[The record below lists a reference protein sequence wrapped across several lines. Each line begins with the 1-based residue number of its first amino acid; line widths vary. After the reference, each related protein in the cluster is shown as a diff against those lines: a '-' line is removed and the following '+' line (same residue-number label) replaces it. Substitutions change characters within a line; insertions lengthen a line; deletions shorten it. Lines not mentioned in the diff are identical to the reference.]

1 MSFNTDLLHAGVVRE
16 ANGATLPPV
25 YQSSAFEQDTAAD
38 LEKIFENK
46 APGYCYTRVGNPTVT
61 AFENRITKLE
71 GGMES
76 QDIFVEVGHGPTLI
90 DNNIMLSRY
99 GLRVATE
106 GVAMV
111 HNLILGAFTMVGS
124 GVDNWVDGREQ
135 RRYTPYHIRHRTE
148 VAGMMTILH
157 GDNRFYNNIFVQ
169 GHPITNEEPK
179 ESPFHQQVGTHV
191 WDEYPTYK
199 EWIAKFD
206 MEEEKPDII
215 SVCTPN
221 AYHKEYTLAGF
232 RAGCHVVCEKPVAM
246 NCADAEEM
254 FRAADQAGRHLFVI
268 QSLRFT
274 GNFKAAAS
282 LAQSGCLGEIYYADL
297 NLVRRRGV
305 PRWGMFHMAKE
316 NVGGA
321 FCDLGVHMC
330 DYLMYLSG
338 NPKMVAVSGNAVTKI
353 VSKEKNIEFS
363 NAESGA
369 PTGLFTPRKFDMR
382 EFDVEEFAN
391 GYIRLDNGM
400 TVTFKI
406 SWALNLPNS
415 NTVSICGDKG
425 GLTIGDDGLKLMTT
439 QGAYQTDVIPRVFPD
454 PYSEYS
460 DFTGH
465 IHEMDYILKVL
476 NGEMTIE
483 EYPIRKDEVM
493 NVVSMIEAFYKSA
506 RLGREVTFQELG
518 R

>member
-1 MSFNTDLLHAGVVRE
+1 MKQYKVAIIGNGMICNAAHIPAYQAMGDKVRIVAVADIREE
-16 ANGATLPPV
+16 AAR
-25 YQSSAFEQDTAAD
+25 ETA
-38 LEKIFENK
+38 E
-46 APGYCYTRVGNPTVT
+46 R
-61 AFENRITKLE
+61 
-71 GGMES
+71 
-76 QDIFVEVGHGPTLI
+76 HGIPKYYV
-90 DNNIMLSRY
+90 DPYKML
-99 GLRVATE
+99 
-106 GVAMV
+106 
-111 HNLILGAFTMVGS
+111 
-124 GVDNWVDGREQ
+124 
-135 RRYTPYHIRHRTE
+135 
-148 VAGMMTILH
+148 
-157 GDNRFYNNIFVQ
+157 
-169 GHPITNEEPK
+169 
-179 ESPFHQQVGTHV
+179 
-191 WDEYPTYK
+191 
-199 EWIAKFD
+199 
-206 MEEEKPDII
+206 EEEKPDII

-353 VSKEKNIEFS
+353 VSKENNIEFS
-363 NAESGA
+363 N
-369 PTGLFTPRKFDMR
+369 
-382 EFDVEEFAN
+382 
-391 GYIRLDNGM
+391 
-400 TVTFKI
+400 
-406 SWALNLPNS
+406 ALNLPNS

>member
-1 MSFNTDLLHAGVVRE
+1 
-16 ANGATLPPV
+16 
-25 YQSSAFEQDTAAD
+25 
-38 LEKIFENK
+38 
-46 APGYCYTRVGNPTVT
+46 
-61 AFENRITKLE
+61 
-71 GGMES
+71 
-76 QDIFVEVGHGPTLI
+76 
-90 DNNIMLSRY
+90 
-99 GLRVATE
+99 
-106 GVAMV
+106 
-111 HNLILGAFTMVGS
+111 
-124 GVDNWVDGREQ
+124 
-135 RRYTPYHIRHRTE
+135 
-148 VAGMMTILH
+148 
-157 GDNRFYNNIFVQ
+157 
-169 GHPITNEEPK
+169 
-179 ESPFHQQVGTHV
+179 
-191 WDEYPTYK
+191 
-199 EWIAKFD
+199 
-206 MEEEKPDII
+206 
-215 SVCTPN
+215 
-221 AYHKEYTLAGF
+221 
-232 RAGCHVVCEKPVAM
+232 
-246 NCADAEEM
+246 
-254 FRAADQAGRHLFVI
+254 
-268 QSLRFT
+268 
-274 GNFKAAAS
+274 
-282 LAQSGCLGEIYYADL
+282 
-297 NLVRRRGV
+297 
-305 PRWGMFHMAKE
+305 MAKE

-321 FCDLGVHMC
+321 FCDLGVH
-330 DYLMYLSG
+330 
-338 NPKMVAVSGNAVTKI
+338 
-353 VSKEKNIEFS
+353 
-363 NAESGA
+363 AERGA

>member
-1 MSFNTDLLHAGVVRE
+1 
-16 ANGATLPPV
+16 
-25 YQSSAFEQDTAAD
+25 
-38 LEKIFENK
+38 
-46 APGYCYTRVGNPTVT
+46 
-61 AFENRITKLE
+61 
-71 GGMES
+71 
-76 QDIFVEVGHGPTLI
+76 
-90 DNNIMLSRY
+90 
-99 GLRVATE
+99 
-106 GVAMV
+106 
-111 HNLILGAFTMVGS
+111 
-124 GVDNWVDGREQ
+124 
-135 RRYTPYHIRHRTE
+135 
-148 VAGMMTILH
+148 
-157 GDNRFYNNIFVQ
+157 
-169 GHPITNEEPK
+169 
-179 ESPFHQQVGTHV
+179 
-191 WDEYPTYK
+191 
-199 EWIAKFD
+199 
-206 MEEEKPDII
+206 
-215 SVCTPN
+215 
-221 AYHKEYTLAGF
+221 
-232 RAGCHVVCEKPVAM
+232 
-246 NCADAEEM
+246 
-254 FRAADQAGRHLFVI
+254 
-268 QSLRFT
+268 
-274 GNFKAAAS
+274 
-282 LAQSGCLGEIYYADL
+282 
-297 NLVRRRGV
+297 
-305 PRWGMFHMAKE
+305 MAKE